1 MSKMIIV
8 SNRLPITVK
17 RQKTRF
23 DYSWSI
29 GGLATG
35 LRSYHARSDSIW
47 VGWPG
52 IANGDISKKQKA
64 MMQQEFNNKY
74 RCITV
79 SLSREEIE
87 QYYNGFCNRTIWPLF
102 HYFPAKTEYNA
113 ETWQA
118 YQAMNRK
125 FFDAV
130 EPLIQTGDTVWIHD
144 YQLMLLPQMIKEK
157 HPDSRVAFF
166 LHIPFP
172 SYEVFRLLV
181 WREPVL
187 KGLLGADLIGFH
199 TYDYVRHF
207 LSSVRRILGLDHN
220 FYKINYESRIVQVDA
235 FPMGIDYDR
244 FARGDGNQD
253 FTAEV
258 SNLFTSNLD
267 IKNILSIDRLDYSK
281 GIPERIKAF
290 DLFLARY
297 PEYQE
302 KIRLTLVV
310 APSRIAVTE
319 YENLKKEVF
328 ELVSL
333 VNGKYGTINWM
344 PVWLFYQTFPQDKL
358 VALYKY
364 SDVLLVTPLRDGMN
378 LVSKEYMATRSDLEG
393 MLVISETA
401 GAASELS
408 EAVVVNANDIEAIA
422 DGIKYALDMPREEKI
437 AINKVIHERLKN
449 YNVHY
454 WAEDILQALDNA
466 VSHTS
471 RTASQDIENHKH
483 TLDKAY
489 HEAHNRLLLLDYDGT
504 LVGFK
509 PMPEQAKPDEELK
522 QLLLKLTAD
531 PLNTVV
537 IISGRDRNI
546 LDEWLGDLNLHFMA
560 AHGLWVRHPGQ
571 KWNMTVSLDNDWKP
585 SVRNV
590 LEMFSN
596 RMPGSL
602 IEEKEYSMA
611 FHYRQCEPDM
621 VAVRLGEIREALMFL
636 TETTT
641 LGLQEGNKVLEIK
654 DNRVSKGYVASF
666 FIHNQHYDF
675 ILGVGDDFTD
685 ENLFLALPAEA
696 FSVKVG
702 LGETNAKYCVR
713 SWRAIRSILNTFA
726 LAADTKHIPIKS
738 KGKEQPWQVKKEF
751 IS

>member
-1 MSKMIIV
+1 MSKMIII
-8 SNRLPITVK
+8 SNRLPITVNK
-17 RQKTRF
+17 RQNGF
-23 DYSWSI
+23 EYNWSI

-35 LRSYHARSDSIW
+35 LKGYHIRSDSIW

-52 IANGDISKKQKA
+52 INDGDISRKQKTT
-64 MMQQEFNNKY
+64 MQQELENYY

-79 SLSREEIE
+79 SLSKKEFE

-102 HYFPAKTEYNA
+102 HYFPAKTEYDA
-113 ETWQA
+113 DTWLA
-118 YQAMNRK
+118 YQAVNRK
-125 FFDAV
+125 FFNTV
-130 EPLIQTGDTVWIHD
+130 EPLIQPGDTIWIHD

-157 HPDSRVAFF
+157 YPETRVAFF

-172 SYEVFRLLV
+172 SYEVFRLLI
-181 WREPVL
+181 WREIIL

-220 FYKINYESRIVQVDA
+220 FFKIIYESHIVQVDA
-235 FPMGIDYDR
+235 FPMGIDYDH
-244 FARGDGNQD
+244 FARGDGNQE
-253 FTAEV
+253 FMAEV
-258 SNLFTSNLD
+258 ANLFANSVE

-297 PEYQE
+297 PEYRE

-310 APSRIAVTE
+310 APSRVAVTE
-319 YENLKKEVF
+319 YEKLKKEVF

-358 VALYKY
+358 IAFYKY

-378 LVSKEYMATRSDLEG
+378 LVAKEYIATRSDLEG

-422 DGIKYALDMPREEKI
+422 DGIKYALDMPRDEKV

-449 YNVHY
+449 YNIHY

-466 VSHTS
+466 FSHTS
-471 RTASQDIENHKH
+471 TTASLNIENHIH
-483 TLDKAY
+483 TLDGAYYKAN
-489 HEAHNRLLLLDYDGT
+489 NRLLLLDYDGT

-509 PMPEQAKPDEELK
+509 PVPEQAKPDEELK
-522 QLLLKLTAD
+522 QLLAKLTAD

-560 AHGLWVRHPGQ
+560 AHGLWLRHPGQ
-571 KWNMTVSLDNDWKP
+571 KWSMTASLDNNWKP
-585 SVRNV
+585 SVKNV

-596 RMPGSL
+596 RMPGSF
-602 IEEKEYSMA
+602 IEEKEYSLA

-621 VAVRLGEIREALMFL
+621 VAVRIGEIREALIFL

-641 LGLQEGNKVLEIK
+641 LGLQEGNKVIEIK
-654 DNRVSKGYVASF
+654 DSRVSKGYVASL
-666 FIHNQHYDF
+666 FIRNQNYDF

-685 ENLFLALPAEA
+685 ENLFLALPDQA

-713 SWRAIRSILNTFA
+713 SWQAIRSILNRFIQM
-726 LAADTKHIPIKS
+726 DTKHIPIKN
-738 KGKEQPWQVKKEF
+738 KGKDQPWQVKKEY